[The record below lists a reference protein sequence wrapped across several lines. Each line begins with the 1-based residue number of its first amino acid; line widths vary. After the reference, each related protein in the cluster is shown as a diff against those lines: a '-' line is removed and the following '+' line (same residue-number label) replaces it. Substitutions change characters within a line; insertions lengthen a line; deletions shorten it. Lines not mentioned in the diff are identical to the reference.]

1 MRQQAVYVASLM
13 LVLVFAAAPVLAGV
27 PSVPEID
34 GGSLSTGLGILAGSL
49 LMLRARF
56 RRR

>member
-1 MRQQAVYVASLM
+1 MRRQVVYVAGLM
-13 LVLVFAAAPVLAGV
+13 LALVFAATPVFAGLNA
-27 PSVPEID
+27 VPEID
-34 GGSLSTGLGILAGSL
+34 GGSLSTGLGLLAGSV